1 MKKVTHLLKPF
12 DVEFQPFIDEID
24 AKERLVRECADAM
37 TMERIKGIILY
48 RVVLDTGRN
57 LMQVYRY

>member
-1 MKKVTHLLKPF
+1 MKKLTHLFKPLDF
-12 DVEFQPFIDEID
+12 EFQPFIDEID
-24 AKERLVRECADAM
+24 AKEILIQKYADAT
-37 TMERIKGIILY
+37 TMLRIKGIILY